1 MKRHCVN
8 VVTRFSM
15 FNMTEP
21 VSALTIIVTVVI
33 IVGLS
38 LAAVYAVKKAKK
50 DNV

>member
-1 MKRHCVN
+1 VS
-8 VVTRFSM
+8 VVTRLSM

-21 VSALTIIVTVVI
+21 VSAMTIIVTIAI
-33 IVGLS
+33 IIALS

>member
-1 MKRHCVN
+1 
-8 VVTRFSM
+8 M

-21 VSALTIIVTVVI
+21 VSASTIIVTILI
-33 IVGLS
+33 IVAVS

>member
-1 MKRHCVN
+1 
-8 VVTRFSM
+8 M

-21 VSALTIIVTVVI
+21 VSAVTIIVTILI
-33 IVGLS
+33 IVAVS